1 MGKEFSIAFDI
12 AVIAIPAVFAFVG
25 LKKGFAK
32 VVLGLISTIVAFAC
46 AMALSGPIANA
57 IYKNHVEKPIEEQID
72 SVASATFS
80 ELTFGNISDIDFTK
94 VKINGIAAGDVELDY
109 AGTRKTVVDMSK
121 LDLYD
126 TGITKADLQKIGIT
140 DDVDLKALNA
150 KTAEL
155 SMDNV
160 QKYGLGKLA
169 VAQYIAVNLIQ
180 QPKMKD
186 FNSIA
191 EKVSKYLPSISGS
204 ASADSTGVSA
214 LRTIA
219 LKMFDTKDNFKNAV
233 MNGIIKPNCTLF
245 IRTVAFG
252 VIFLLVS
259 LALRIV
265 TAAAKLVNKVPVI
278 GKVNSLLGLILGLA
292 EGIIAV
298 FVVCLAIRFVVSI
311 CSANSILFN
320 QTAIDSTFLFKW
332 FYNFDFLNFL
342 EISH

>member
-32 VVLGLISTIVAFAC
+32 VVLGLISTIAAFAC
-46 AMALSGPIANA
+46 AMAFSGPIADA
-57 IYKNHVEKPIEEQID
+57 IYKNHVEKPIEEQISSTAD
-72 SVASATFS
+72 AFS
-80 ELTFGNISDIDFTK
+80 EITLGNISEIDFTK
-94 VKINGIAAGDVELDY
+94 VKINGIAAGEVTLDY
-109 AGTRKTVVDMSK
+109 AGTRKTAVDLSK
-121 LDLYD
+121 LDLSG
-126 TGITKADLQKIGIT
+126 TGITKADLKRIGII
-140 DDVDLKALNA
+140 DEVDLKALNA

-155 SMDNV
+155 SMDDV

-180 QPKMKD
+180 QPRMKD

-191 EKVSKYLPSISGS
+191 EKVSKYIPSISGS

-214 LRTIA
+214 IRSIA
-219 LKMFDTKDNFKNAV
+219 LKMFDTKDNFKGAV
-233 MNGIIKPNCTLF
+233 MNGIIKPNCTMF
-245 IRTVAFG
+245 IRTVVFG
-252 VIFLLVS
+252 IIFFLVN
-259 LALRIV
+259 LVLRIV
-265 TAAAKLVNKVPVI
+265 TAAVKLINKVPVI
-278 GKVNSLLGLILGLA
+278 GKVNSLFGFILGLA

-298 FVVCLAIRFVVSI
+298 FVVCLAIRLVVSI

-320 QTAIDSTFLFKW
+320 QTAIDSTFLFKR

-342 EISH
+342 NVSV

>member
-1 MGKEFSIAFDI
+1 MGEEFSIAFDI

-32 VVLGLISTIVAFAC
+32 VVLGLISTIAAFAC
-46 AMALSGPIANA
+46 AMALSGPIADA
-57 IYKNHVEKPIEEQID
+57 IYKNHVEKPIEEQISGAAD
-72 SVASATFS
+72 VFS
-80 ELTFGNISDIDFTK
+80 DITLGNISDIDFAK
-94 VKINGIAAGDVELDY
+94 VKINGTAAGETALDY
-109 AGTRKTVVDMSK
+109 AGTRKTVVDLSK
-121 LDLYD
+121 LDLSG

-140 DDVDLKALNA
+140 DEVDLKALNA
-150 KTAEL
+150 KTVEL
-155 SMDNV
+155 SMDDV

-180 QPKMKD
+180 QPRMKD

-214 LRTIA
+214 IRSIT
-219 LKMFDTKDNFKNAV
+219 LKMFDTKDNFKGAV
-233 MNGIIKPNCTLF
+233 MNGIIKPNCTMF

-252 VIFLLVS
+252 IIFFLIN

-265 TAAAKLVNKVPVI
+265 TAAVKLIDKVPVI
-278 GKVNSLLGLILGLA
+278 GKVNSLFGFILGLA

-298 FVVCLAIRFVVSI
+298 FVVCLAIRLVVSV

-342 EISH
+342 NVSI